1 LADTGR
7 QANFVK
13 MTKLKNQ
20 RNRTMAEFRK
30 FPVGTDDEEFVLI
43 PVDDNGGPIR
53 TSPEWWDMIAL
64 AMAKNPWDR
73 TPAENNALRKEGIR
87 Q

>member
-1 LADTGR
+1 
-7 QANFVK
+7 
-13 MTKLKNQ
+13 M
-20 RNRTMAEFRK
+20 MAELRK
-30 FPVGTDDEEFVLI
+30 FPTGSDDDEFALI
-43 PVDDNGGPIR
+43 PVDDKGEPIR
-53 TSPEWWDMIAL
+53 TSPEWQDMIAL